1 MLVSIHK
8 QIRWILFFLMGTFT
22 SKAQVWTIE
31 QCLDTAQLYNINLQ
45 INRNNLMIGLE
56 KEKEAKANLIP
67 KLTANAD
74 YRYYLNLPYQ
84 LLPVNAFNP
93 AVPEG
98 EYRAIQFGVPHTINA
113 NLQLSMPLYNPQ
125 VYGSIQATQIA
136 SEVTELQYKK
146 TEEQIFFEVSNLYY
160 NAQVLHHQ
168 LSFIDSNIIN
178 ADRLLKNM
186 QLLNQQ
192 QLITGTD
199 VSKSKLK
206 LLQLNTQREKI
217 RSQYEQVLNALKL
230 AMGVSTERQLQIVSD
245 VFYRPG
251 KDYTPSATIE
261 LSMLQTQNRLLTS
274 ELSTLNKSRF
284 LPSINLIG
292 IYGTTGFGY
301 NGQPSAFLDFYPIG
315 FAGIQLSYPL
325 FNGTV
330 TLRKLNQKKL
340 EIKNNA
346 LQSDLLMKQNNMLIE
361 NAKLQR
367 EVAKSSVETTAEQ
380 IQLSQTVYQQLILQQ
395 EQKTASLSDV
405 LIADN
410 SLREAQQSYL
420 LALVDYLKTDLELK
434 KLTGNILKEK

>member
-1 MLVSIHK
+1 MLVSIHT

-93 AVPEG
+93 AVAEG
-98 EYRAIQFGVPHTINA
+98 EYRAIQFGVPHNINA
-113 NLQLSMPLYNPQ
+113 NLQLSMPFYNPQ
-125 VYGSIQATQIA
+125 VYGSIQVTQIA

-146 TEEQIFFEVSNLYY
+146 TEEQVFFEVSNLYY

-199 VSKSKLK
+199 VSKSKSK

-230 AMGVSTERQLQIVSD
+230 AMGVSTERKLQIVTD
-245 VFYRPG
+245 VFYQPG
-251 KDYTPSATIE
+251 KDYTPSATVE
-261 LSMLQTQNRLLTS
+261 LSILQTQNRLLTC

-301 NGQPSAFLDFYPIG
+301 NGQPSVFLNFYPIG

-325 FNGTV
+325 FDGTV

-361 NAKLQR
+361 NAKSQR

-420 LALVDYLKTDLELK
+420 LALVDYLKADLELK

>member
-1 MLVSIHK
+1 MLVSIHT

-136 SEVTELQYKK
+136 SEATELQYKK
-146 TEEQIFFEVSNLYY
+146 TEEQVFFEVSNLYY

-168 LSFIDSNIIN
+168 LTFIDSNIIN

-186 QLLNQQ
+186 QLLHQQ
-192 QLITGTD
+192 QLIMGTD

-217 RSQYEQVLNALKL
+217 GSQYKQVLNALKL
-230 AMGVSTERQLQIVSD
+230 TMGVSTERQFEIVTD
-245 VFYRPG
+245 VFYQPG
-251 KDYTPSATIE
+251 IEYTSSATIE

-330 TLRKLNQKKL
+330 TLKKLNQKKL

-395 EQKTASLSDV
+395 KQKTASLSDV

-410 SLREAQQSYL
+410 SLREAQQTYL
-420 LALVDYLKTDLELK
+420 LALVDYLKADLELK

>member
-1 MLVSIHK
+1 MLVSIHT

-22 SKAQVWTIE
+22 SKAQIWTIE

-125 VYGSIQATQIA
+125 VYGSIQSTQIA

-146 TEEQIFFEVSNLYY
+146 TEEQVFFDVSNLYY

-192 QLITGTD
+192 QLIIGTD

-206 LLQLNTQREKI
+206 VLQLNTQREKI

-230 AMGVSTERQLQIVSD
+230 AMGVSTERQLEIVTD
-245 VFYRPG
+245 VFYQPG
-251 KDYTPSATIE
+251 IEYTSSATLE
-261 LSMLQTQNRLLTS
+261 LSMLQTQNRLLKS

-284 LPSINLIG
+284 LPSLNLIG

-330 TLRKLNQKKL
+330 TLKKLNQKKL

-380 IQLSQTVYQQLILQQ
+380 IQLSQTVYQHLILQQ

-410 SLREAQQSYL
+410 ALREAQQTYL
-420 LALVDYLKTDLELK
+420 LALVDYLKADLELK
-434 KLTGNILKEK
+434 KLTGNILKAK

>member
-1 MLVSIHK
+1 
-8 QIRWILFFLMGTFT
+8 MGTFT

-67 KLTANAD
+67 KLTANSD

-136 SEVTELQYKK
+136 SEATELQYKK
-146 TEEQIFFEVSNLYY
+146 TEEQVFFEVSNLYY

-168 LSFIDSNIIN
+168 LTFIDSNIIN

-186 QLLNQQ
+186 QLLHQQ
-192 QLITGTD
+192 QLIIGTD

-206 LLQLNTQREKI
+206 VLQLNTQREKI

-230 AMGVSTERQLQIVSD
+230 AMGVSTERQLEIVTD
-245 VFYRPG
+245 VFYQPG
-251 KDYTPSATIE
+251 IEYTSSATIE
-261 LSMLQTQNRLLTS
+261 LSMLQTQNRLLKS

-284 LPSINLIG
+284 LPSINLVG

-380 IQLSQTVYQQLILQQ
+380 IQLSQTVYQHLILQQ

-410 SLREAQQSYL
+410 ALREAQQTYL
-420 LALVDYLKTDLELK
+420 LALVDYLKADLELK
-434 KLTGNILKEK
+434 KLTGNILKVK

>member
-1 MLVSIHK
+1 
-8 QIRWILFFLMGTFT
+8 MGTFT

-136 SEVTELQYKK
+136 SEATELQYKK
-146 TEEQIFFEVSNLYY
+146 TEEQVFFEVSNLYY

-168 LSFIDSNIIN
+168 LTFIDSNIIN

-186 QLLNQQ
+186 QLLHQQ
-192 QLITGTD
+192 QLIMGTD

-217 RSQYEQVLNALKL
+217 GSQYKQVLNALKL
-230 AMGVSTERQLQIVSD
+230 TMGVSTERQFEIVTD
-245 VFYRPG
+245 VFYQPG
-251 KDYTPSATIE
+251 IEYTSSATIE

-330 TLRKLNQKKL
+330 TLKKLNQKKL

-395 EQKTASLSDV
+395 KQKTASLSDV

-410 SLREAQQSYL
+410 SLREAQQTYL
-420 LALVDYLKTDLELK
+420 LALVDYLKADLELK